1 MGLLDLNISAPI
13 GTGAGMCA
21 LWQPESFVEVT
32 DLDSWEDEV
41 AEDAALVRHIAAGVF
56 VPINIGGDGAFQVSV
71 RGASTL
77 GTLDQRERNYRLVS
91 STPYLLV
98 SNGKIEL
105 GGLEAVGSYTG
116 AHRVEIPLD
125 PGRYS
130 VLIHLIDWKAEPGM
144 LEAGGKPAA
153 KALPDFIVEIADEVT
168 SGAGHRTQVMTF
180 DRP

>member
-1 MGLLDLNISAPI
+1 MGLLDLNVSVPV

-21 LWQPESFVEVT
+21 LWQPESFAEVT
-32 DLDSWEDEV
+32 DLDSWEDEI

-56 VPINIGGDGAFQVSV
+56 VPINIGADGAFQVSV
-71 RGASTL
+71 RGVSAL
-77 GTLDQRERNYRLVS
+77 GGLDEREQNYRLVS

-98 SNGKIEL
+98 SKGKIEL
-105 GGLEAVGSYTG
+105 GGLEAVGSYTR

-130 VLIHLIDWKAEPGM
+130 VLVHLIDWKAEPGM
-144 LEAGGKPAA
+144 LEANGKPSAG
-153 KALPDFIVEIADEVT
+153 ALPDFVVEIADEIAP
-168 SGAGHRTQVMTF
+168 SAGHRTEVMTF